1 MQQSQGEESHPVPL
15 LENKNK
21 HGMHNGTWHAADK
34 ACAHNKVLFS
44 ITSQLKSHMLVSARR
59 CVEHVLSSPPAVGQ
73 PCLLI
78 TNCSLTTSAHCG
90 GTGYRGVRQRPWGS
104 YAAEI
109 RDSTANKRRWIGTY
123 RTAEDAAK
131 AYDAAALALHGVK
144 AKTNFKYCSQVLSKF
159 MLKKVGRAQ
168 LCSEHCL
175 KVDLRVAA
183 DAGHA
188 LLHRHTTAA
197 DITGIICRCCSRTAF
212 LAVSQQHAKQP
223 MVQLQLAN
231 HCLRRPTCPFF
242 RPPAPSCFPSR
253 AEARLMLRQS

>member
-1 MQQSQGEESHPVPL
+1 VRGGCEQTSTGGSTGLKLPNCFENLKAPMQQSQGEESHPVPL

-34 ACAHNKVLFS
+34 ACAHNKILFS
-44 ITSQLKSHMLVSARR
+44 ITSQLTSHLLVSARR
-59 CVEHVLSSPPAVGQ
+59 CVEHVLSSPPARR
-73 PCLLI
+73 PTIICLLI
-78 TNCSLTTSAHCG
+78 TNCSLTTTAHCG

-168 LCSEHCL
+168 LCSEHYL

-183 DAGHA
+183 DAGNA
-188 LLHRHTTAA
+188 LLHRHTTVLLLTLLVSSA
-197 DITGIICRCCSRTAF
+197 D
-212 LAVSQQHAKQP
+212 AVFGQH
-223 MVQLQLAN
+223 
-231 HCLRRPTCPFF
+231 
-242 RPPAPSCFPSR
+242 
-253 AEARLMLRQS
+253 